1 MLKRRL
7 TIAAAL
13 LALLAMPFAANAANA
28 ARGPRNPADIL
39 HNPRA
44 LAKYLK
50 LTPAQIDTTKALLED
65 LHDTTKPLYQQIE
78 PLEKQL
84 KTQLEA
90 ASPDACA
97 VGATVVKIDGL
108 RDKIRDAREDFDD
121 AFVQHAAETREQP
134 ALFQVGEQFD
144 EQSPAGRIR
153 GDAGQAREGR
163 VPDLNNETRVGC
175 KNPD

>member
-13 LALLAMPFAANAANA
+13 LALLAVPFAADA

-44 LAKYLK
+44 LARYLK
-50 LTPAQIDTTKALLED
+50 LTPAQIETTKDLLED
-65 LHDTTKPLYQQIE
+65 LHNTTKPLYQQIE
-78 PLEKQL
+78 PLEDQL
-84 KTQLEA
+84 HAQLAA

-108 RDKIRDAREDFDD
+108 RDKIRDAREDFDAAFSAILTPEQLAKYQALKD
-121 AFVQHAAETREQP
+121 AVKI
-134 ALFQVGEQFD
+134 GE
-144 EQSPAGRIR
+144 E
-153 GDAGQAREGR
+153 EGE
-163 VPDLNNETRVGC
+163 D
-175 KNPD
+175 D